1 MVLVLSRVPRATIRA
16 MKWRLLPALLLIT
29 ALVHA
34 AGNEPLATAKPE
46 DVGLSSARL
55 DRLAQVLR
63 ADIDHGRIPGAV
75 IAITRKGKLAYYE
88 SYGFLDKA
96 AGTPMPKDAI
106 FALASMTKPM
116 TAVAAL
122 MLAERGELL
131 LNDPVG
137 NYLPA
142 LKDMKVA
149 TAAGTEPARRQ
160 PTLQDMMRHTA
171 GVTYGNQGTTPLHKR
186 YPSGNVSD
194 TMTGSQFLETLG
206 KLPLHY
212 QPGTMWDYSFGLEV
226 TGLAV
231 EAVTKQRLGDFLQA
245 RLFAPL
251 GMVDTQFVV
260 PAAKAARIA
269 KPLPRDP
276 DTGAAPTFREPVKP
290 WQFDCGGGCASGT
303 ALDYT
308 RFALMLLNKG
318 AVGGTRILS
327 RKTVE
332 YMTSDQL
339 SADVN
344 VDRLKNFAVEHIA
357 GYGFGLGVAVRRQSG
372 VAGVPGTPGEFLWSG
387 AQGTMFWV
395 DPKEEMTVV
404 YLANTPGPIRRH
416 YRELIKTLVLQAIA
430 D

>member
-1 MVLVLSRVPRATIRA
+1 
-16 MKWRLLPALLLIT
+16 MKFRLLPALLLVT
-29 ALVHA
+29 GLVHA
-34 AGNEPLATAKPE
+34 AGNDPLPTAKPE

-63 ADIDHGRIPGAV
+63 ADVDQGRMPGAV

-88 SYGFLDKA
+88 SFGFIDKA
-96 AGTPMPKDAI
+96 AGTPMTKDAI

-131 LNDPVG
+131 LNDPIG

-149 TAAGTEPARRQ
+149 TPTGTEPARRP

-171 GVTYGNQGTTPLHKR
+171 GVTYGNQGTTELHKR

-276 DTGAAPTFREPVKP
+276 ESGVAPSFREPIKP

-318 AVGGTRILS
+318 TLGGTRILS
-327 RKTVE
+327 RETVE
-332 YMTSDQL
+332 YMTADQL

-344 VDRLKNFAVEHIA
+344 VDRLNNFAVSTSRGTVSVSA
-357 GYGFGLGVAVRRQSG
+357 SPSGGSPASRVYRARQASS
-372 VAGVPGTPGEFLWSG
+372 SG
-387 AQGTMFWV
+387 AAHRARCSGS
-395 DPKEEMTVV
+395 
-404 YLANTPGPIRRH
+404 IRKR
-416 YRELIKTLVLQAIA
+416 R
-430 D
+430 

>member
-1 MVLVLSRVPRATIRA
+1 M
-16 MKWRLLPALLLIT
+16 
-29 ALVHA
+29 
-34 AGNEPLATAKPE
+34 
-46 DVGLSSARL
+46 
-55 DRLAQVLR
+55 
-63 ADIDHGRIPGAV
+63 PGAV

-88 SYGFLDKA
+88 SFGFLDKA

-149 TAAGTEPARRQ
+149 TTTGTEPARRQ

-171 GVTYGNQGTTPLHKR
+171 GVTYGNQGTTELHKR

-206 KLPLHY
+206 RLPLHY

-231 EAVTKQRLGDFLQA
+231 ESVTKQRLGDFLQA

-260 PAAKAARIA
+260 PAAKVARIA
-269 KPLPRDP
+269 
-276 DTGAAPTFREPVKP
+276 GAAARSRHRGGTNVREPVKP

-308 RFALMLLNKG
+308 RFAMMLLNKG
-318 AVGGTRILS
+318 TLAGTRILS

-344 VDRLKNFAVEHIA
+344 VDRLNNFAVEHIA

-372 VAGVPGTPGEFLWSG
+372 VAGVPGTQAVPLERGAGDDVLGRSEGRDDGRVSG
-387 AQGTMFWV
+387 QHAGT
-395 DPKEEMTVV
+395 DPSPLPRV
-404 YLANTPGPIRRH
+404 
-416 YRELIKTLVLQAIA
+416 IKTLVLQAIA

>member
-1 MVLVLSRVPRATIRA
+1 MGWRVLL
-16 MKWRLLPALLLIT
+16 ALLLVT
-29 ALVHA
+29 GLVHA
-34 AGNEPLATAKPE
+34 AGNDPLLTAKPE

-55 DRLAQVLR
+55 DRLAQALR
-63 ADIDHGRIPGAV
+63 GDVDHGRMPGAV

-88 SYGFLDKA
+88 SFGFLDTV

-131 LNDPVG
+131 LNDPIG

-149 TAAGTEPARRQ
+149 TTTGTEPARRQ

-171 GVTYGNQGTTPLHKR
+171 GVTYGNQGTTELHKR

-206 KLPLHY
+206 RLPLHY

-231 EAVTKQRLGDFLQA
+231 ESVTKQRLGDFLQA

-260 PAAKAARIA
+260 PAAKVARIA
-269 KPLPRDP
+269 RPLPRDP
-276 DTGAAPTFREPVKP
+276 DTGAEPTFREPVKP
-290 WQFDCGGGCASGT
+290 WQFDCGGGCASET

-308 RFALMLLNKG
+308 RFAMMLLNKG
-318 AVGGTRILS
+318 TLAGTRILS

-344 VDRLKNFAVEHIA
+344 VDRLNNFAVEHIA

>member
-1 MVLVLSRVPRATIRA
+1 MRWRLFTVLVLSG
-16 MKWRLLPALLLIT
+16 

-34 AGNEPLATAKPE
+34 AGTEPIPTAKPE

-55 DRLAQVLR
+55 DRIGQVLR
-63 ADIDHGRIPGAV
+63 AEIDHGRMPGAV
-75 IAITRKGKLAYYE
+75 IAITRRGKLVYYE
-88 SYGFLDKA
+88 SFGYLDKA
-96 AGTPMPKDAI
+96 AGTPMAKDAI
-106 FALASMTKPM
+106 FVLASMTKPM
-116 TAVAAL
+116 ASVAAL
-122 MLAERGELL
+122 ILAERSELL
-131 LNDPVG
+131 LNDPIG

-149 TAAGTEPARRQ
+149 TATGTEPARRQ

-171 GVTYGNQGTTPLHKR
+171 GVTYGNQGTTELHKR
-186 YPSGNVSD
+186 YPGGNVAG
-194 TMTGSQFLETLG
+194 TMSGPQFLDTLG

-212 QPGTMWDYSFGLEV
+212 QPGTMWDYSFGLDV

-245 RLFAPL
+245 RVFGPL
-251 GMVDTQFVV
+251 GMVDTGFVV
-260 PAAKAARIA
+260 PPSKAARIA
-269 KPLPRDP
+269 RPLPRDP
-276 DTGAAPTFREPVKP
+276 ETGAPPSFREPITP

-303 ALDYT
+303 AMDYT
-308 RFALMLLNKG
+308 RFAMMLLNKG
-318 AVGGTRILS
+318 AAGGTRILS

-339 SADVN
+339 GPDVN
-344 VDRLKNFAVEHIA
+344 VERLHNFAVEHIA
-357 GYGFGLGVAVRRQSG
+357 GYGFGLGVAVRRQAG

-404 YLANTPGPIRRH
+404 YLGNTPGPIRRH
-416 YRELIKTLVLQAIA
+416 YREVIKTLVLQSIA

>member
-1 MVLVLSRVPRATIRA
+1 MR
-16 MKWRLLPALLLIT
+16 WRLLPALLLFT
-29 ALVHA
+29 GLVHA
-34 AGNEPLATAKPE
+34 AGTDVLPTAKPE
-46 DVGLSSARL
+46 EVGLSSARL
-55 DRLAQVLR
+55 DHLAQVLR
-63 ADIDHGRIPGAV
+63 ADVDQGRMPGAV

-88 SYGFLDKA
+88 SFGFIDKA
-96 AGTPMPKDAI
+96 AGTPMTKDAI

-131 LNDPVG
+131 LNDPIG

-149 TAAGTEPARRQ
+149 TPTGTEPARRP

-171 GVTYGNQGTTPLHKR
+171 GVTYGNQGTTELHKR

-276 DTGAAPTFREPVKP
+276 ESGVAPSFREPIKP

-318 AVGGTRILS
+318 TLGGTRILS
-327 RKTVE
+327 RETVE
-332 YMTSDQL
+332 YMTADQL

-344 VDRLKNFAVEHIA
+344 VDRLNNFAVSTSRGTVSVSA
-357 GYGFGLGVAVRRQSG
+357 SPSGGSPASRVYRARQASS
-372 VAGVPGTPGEFLWSG
+372 SG
-387 AQGTMFWV
+387 AAHRARCSGS
-395 DPKEEMTVV
+395 
-404 YLANTPGPIRRH
+404 IRKR
-416 YRELIKTLVLQAIA
+416 R
-430 D
+430 

>member
-1 MVLVLSRVPRATIRA
+1 
-16 MKWRLLPALLLIT
+16 MKFRLLPALLLVT
-29 ALVHA
+29 GLVHA
-34 AGNEPLATAKPE
+34 AGNDPLPTAKPE

-63 ADIDHGRIPGAV
+63 ADVDQGRMPGAV

-88 SYGFLDKA
+88 SFGFIDKA
-96 AGTPMPKDAI
+96 AGTPMTKDAI

-131 LNDPVG
+131 LNDPIG

-149 TAAGTEPARRQ
+149 TPTGTEPARRP

-171 GVTYGNQGTTPLHKR
+171 GVTYGNQGTTELHKR

-251 GMVDTQFVV
+251 GMVDSQFVV

-276 DTGAAPTFREPVKP
+276 ESGVAPSFREPIKP

-318 AVGGTRILS
+318 TLGGTRILS
-327 RKTVE
+327 RETVE
-332 YMTSDQL
+332 YMTADQL

-344 VDRLKNFAVEHIA
+344 VDRLNNFAVSTSRGTVSVSA
-357 GYGFGLGVAVRRQSG
+357 SPSGGSPASRVYRARQASS
-372 VAGVPGTPGEFLWSG
+372 SG
-387 AQGTMFWV
+387 AAHRARCSGS
-395 DPKEEMTVV
+395 
-404 YLANTPGPIRRH
+404 IRKR
-416 YRELIKTLVLQAIA
+416 R
-430 D
+430 

>member
-1 MVLVLSRVPRATIRA
+1 MTSRLI
-16 MKWRLLPALLLIT
+16 LALLLS
-29 ALVHA
+29 AGLVHA
-34 AGNEPLATAKPE
+34 AGTDPLPTGKPE

-63 ADIDHGRIPGAV
+63 SDIDHGRMPGAV
-75 IAITRKGKLAYYE
+75 IAISRRGRLVYHE
-88 SYGFLDKA
+88 SFGFLDKA
-96 AGTPMPKDAI
+96 SGTPMPKDAI

-116 TAVAAL
+116 AAVAAL

-137 NYLPA
+137 NYLPS

-160 PTLQDMMRHTA
+160 PTLQDMLRHTA
-171 GVTYGNQGTTPLHKR
+171 GVTYGNQGTSELHKR
-186 YPSGNVSD
+186 YPGGNVAD
-194 TMTGSQFLETLG
+194 TMSGPRFLETLG
-206 KLPLHY
+206 TLPLHY
-212 QPGTMWDYSFGLEV
+212 QPGTMWDYSFGLDV
-226 TGLAV
+226 AGLAV
-231 EAVTKQRLGDFLQA
+231 EAVAKQRLGDFLQA
-245 RLFAPL
+245 RVFGPL
-251 GMVDTQFVV
+251 GMIDTAFVV

-276 DTGAAPTFREPVKP
+276 DTGMPPAFREPVKP

-303 ALDYT
+303 AMDYT
-308 RFALMLLNKG
+308 RFAMMLLNKG
-318 AVGGTRILS
+318 TLDGTRILS

-332 YMTSDQL
+332 FMTADQL
-339 SADVN
+339 GAEVN
-344 VDRLKNFAVEHIA
+344 VERLHNFPVEHIA
-357 GYGFGLGVAVRRQSG
+357 GYGFGLGVAVRRQAG
-372 VAGVPGTPGEFLWSG
+372 MAGVPGTPGEFLWSG

-395 DPKEEMTVV
+395 DPKEELTVV

-416 YRELIKTLVLQAIA
+416 YRELVKTLVLQAIV

>member
-1 MVLVLSRVPRATIRA
+1 MR
-16 MKWRLLPALLLIT
+16 WRLFTVLLLS
-29 ALVHA
+29 ASLVQA
-34 AGNEPLATAKPE
+34 AGSDPVPTAKPE
-46 DVGLSSARL
+46 EVGLSSARL
-55 DRLAQVLR
+55 DRIAQVLR
-63 ADIDHGRIPGAV
+63 GDIDHGRMPGAV
-75 IAITRKGKLAYYE
+75 IAITRRGKLAYYE
-88 SYGFLDKA
+88 SFGFLDKA

-106 FALASMTKPM
+106 FVLASMTKPM
-116 TAVAAL
+116 AAVAAL
-122 MLAERGELL
+122 TLEERTELL
-131 LNDPVG
+131 LNDPIG

-149 TAAGTEPARRQ
+149 TATGTEPARRQ

-171 GVTYGNQGTTPLHKR
+171 GVTYGNQGTTELHKR
-186 YPSGNVSD
+186 YPGGNVAE
-194 TMTGSQFLETLG
+194 TMSGAQFLETLG

-212 QPGTMWDYSFGLEV
+212 QPGTMWDYSFGLDV

-245 RLFAPL
+245 RLFGPL
-251 GMVDTQFVV
+251 GMVDTGFVV
-260 PAAKAARIA
+260 PSSKAARIA

-276 DTGAAPTFREPVKP
+276 ETGNPPPFREPVKP
-290 WQFDCGGGCASGT
+290 WQFDCGGGCAQGT
-303 ALDYT
+303 AMDYT

-318 AVGGTRILS
+318 TLAGTRVLS

-332 YMTSDQL
+332 YMTADQL
-339 SADVN
+339 DANVN
-344 VDRLKNFAVEHIA
+344 VERLHTFAVEHIA
-357 GYGFGLGVAVRRQSG
+357 GFGFGLGVAVRRQTG

-416 YRELIKTLVLQAIA
+416 YREVIKTLVLQSIA